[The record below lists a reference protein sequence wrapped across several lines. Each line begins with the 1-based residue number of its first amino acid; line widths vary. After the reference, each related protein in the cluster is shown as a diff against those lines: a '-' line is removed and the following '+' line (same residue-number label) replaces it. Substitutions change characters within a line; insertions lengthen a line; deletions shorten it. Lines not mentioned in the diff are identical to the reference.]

1 MEAQVQNAVEV
12 ALNPDAQ
19 YNLKQQVRPSA
30 LFICLSL
37 NADNFKA
44 LEFIS
49 QVKESPD
56 AWRLA
61 LALLTSQPIR

>member
-19 YNLKQQVRPSA
+19 YNLKQQVTPYA

-44 LEFIS
+44 FEFIS